1 MKRIGVRKLA
11 ALLAT
16 LDRAKFVND
25 NVLVDEAQG
34 YPVDLDVD
42 RRLRQWDTPFQ
53 WRTWTPFKEAINA
66 DNELPRARTE

>member
-34 YPVDLDVD
+34 YPVISMWIV
-42 RRLRQWDTPFQ
+42 
-53 WRTWTPFKEAINA
+53 A
-66 DNELPRARTE
+66 